1 MTMLDR
7 MRRHKGWLKWSLALV
22 VVAFVLLYM
31 PDFLS
36 PGGGL
41 SSDVIAEVDGREITA
56 NEFRR
61 AYQAQLQAYRG
72 AYGANVSEQ
81 LLRQLGIE
89 QQILQQLVDQQAA
102 LAEASRLGIRVT
114 DREVA
119 QRILSLPAFLENGQ
133 FVGERRYEQMLAMAR
148 PPLSKQEFEES
159 LRESIA
165 IERLR
170 AALTD
175 WVAVPDAEV
184 EEEFRRRNEK
194 VKLEVAALPYEQ
206 LRDEVTVTDADVE
219 THYEAN
225 KERYRVGE
233 RRRIRYLLVDV
244 EALRARVATPERD
257 VALYYEDNIDL
268 YSTPEQVRASHV
280 LLETEG
286 KDDAAVRAEAERI
299 AKEARAGRDFAELA
313 KKHSDDEASAAQGG
327 DLDYFSR
334 GRMVPAFEEAA
345 FSQEPGTIS
354 DPVKTDY
361 GYHVIKVV
369 DRKPATTRQLEEVKD
384 QIAEQLALERA
395 QAQADTLARTLAA
408 EIRRPAD
415 LDRVATARGMT
426 VQESGLFTREEPVLG
441 LGMSPEVTMQAFSM
455 EPGQVSPA
463 LRVSRG
469 YAFIAVAGKEEPYVP
484 ALDEVRDRVREDAV
498 RARMQEAARERL
510 AGLAAAFKADFAKAA
525 KQAGIDVQTTEL
537 IPRESPVPELGVNA
551 AVDRAAF
558 SLPQGGVSEPIAA
571 DNAVAVIRVVERQ
584 DPASE
589 ELAATRESL
598 RQELLIDRQNRFFS
612 AYMVEAKQRMK
623 IEVNRETL
631 ERLIA

>member
-133 FVGERRYEQMLAMAR
+133 FIGERRYEQMLAMAR

-219 THYEAN
+219 AHYEAN
-225 KERYRVGE
+225 KEQYRVGE

-268 YSTPEQVRASHV
+268 YSTPE
-280 LLETEG
+280 
-286 KDDAAVRAEAERI
+286 
-299 AKEARAGRDFAELA
+299 
-313 KKHSDDEASAAQGG
+313 
-327 DLDYFSR
+327 
-334 GRMVPAFEEAA
+334 
-345 FSQEPGTIS
+345 
-354 DPVKTDY
+354 
-361 GYHVIKVV
+361 
-369 DRKPATTRQLEEVKD
+369 
-384 QIAEQLALERA
+384 
-395 QAQADTLARTLAA
+395 
-408 EIRRPAD
+408 
-415 LDRVATARGMT
+415 
-426 VQESGLFTREEPVLG
+426 
-441 LGMSPEVTMQAFSM
+441 
-455 EPGQVSPA
+455 
-463 LRVSRG
+463 
-469 YAFIAVAGKEEPYVP
+469 
-484 ALDEVRDRVREDAV
+484 
-498 RARMQEAARERL
+498 
-510 AGLAAAFKADFAKAA
+510 
-525 KQAGIDVQTTEL
+525 
-537 IPRESPVPELGVNA
+537 
-551 AVDRAAF
+551 
-558 SLPQGGVSEPIAA
+558 
-571 DNAVAVIRVVERQ
+571 
-584 DPASE
+584 
-589 ELAATRESL
+589 
-598 RQELLIDRQNRFFS
+598 
-612 AYMVEAKQRMK
+612 
-623 IEVNRETL
+623 
-631 ERLIA
+631 